1 MPAGVRD
8 SFTNKTQL
16 NGGGGYV
23 SSPTP
28 PSLSK
33 FLTDNI
39 QDTNQNRKF
48 PSSSPVASV
57 FGRLGYNFTP
67 ADPTILELSA
77 PAKKHLQSIP
87 RLLKDWQAEDMR
99 NGNVGSYY
107 KNPVADVVNSINSA
121 LEQIQTKIFVGTS
134 TTAGGE
140 EVPVT
145 SNIYISPLEDVYHEA
160 TFALEE
166 GQKFLKHTDR
176 VSGLSNPVP
185 ATDTTESTA
194 DYPHYQQV
202 IGIGRTLLY
211 ICNQTDGIL
220 NNAPVLGAMTSI
232 FVKDELTTY
241 KDTIITYPGLI
252 ANSITTQTVWSGED
266 SSTTTTSNL
275 TSIQIDTVI
284 ENIRAVKSYLQT
296 RRTHD
301 ENFWI
306 KAREVIRDFQILDDF
321 NGGGEIQNFLINN
334 FIGTDKLKDSANTT
348 DNPPEF
354 EKQIIV
360 SEMGHFTV
368 YNKTTGEVIE
378 SDDTLYTEILEAEPT
393 DDIITTVFD
402 QGTPPTPNANVA
414 AESTSPI
421 LTLDEYIERYNA
433 NVLSVTVGSNQ
444 LNVNTGAIIFRTFN
458 GVWSGTR
465 IIQVTNVND
474 NVYYYS
480 NVETVSNFL
489 NSEVEVDVQDSTKR
503 RAISSVTIANTG
515 TGYSNG
521 TVVIIGGGTDNIAAT
536 ITVSNNSISGA
547 IVSVNINSSGAYTS
561 VPTLNVAS
569 LGGSNANLIAVLS
582 DPTNSIANGESFN
595 VSVQFRSLTTGNT
608 VDYGL
613 ITINPG
619 IGIRVKGYSNVSTA
633 GILLPGS
640 ISQNVGNTT
649 NKLVLNQFNGPYEIL
664 DAAATGVEK
673 WTFRNLS
680 ANSLNIVSVIETT
693 NSLSTNGNTHMNVQL
708 YQANTP
714 NVLNVNDTVLW
725 YANVKPLIEYP
736 NVSTFLVTTAD
747 GQQRTITIGVNRG
760 NNFGLTGG
768 EKYTDSIVDVSNSYN
783 EIVNSSPDIIVT
795 NTPFLIRVY
804 GGRAN
809 TYYTYSGPNL
819 SGTGFIGSNG
829 YSTVA
834 NTTITSNGSY
844 TYTLTFEG
852 TGHSRTLT
860 KVITI

>member
-23 SSPTP
+23 SSSTP

-48 PSSSPVASV
+48 PSSSPTASV
-57 FGRLGYNFTP
+57 FGRLGYDFTP
-67 ADPTILELSA
+67 NDSTILDLSA
-77 PAKKHLQSIP
+77 AAKKHLQSLP
-87 RLLKDWQAEDMR
+87 RLMKDWQAEDMR

-107 KNPVADVVNSINSA
+107 KNPVADVVNSINGA
-121 LEQIQTKIFVGTS
+121 LEQIQSKIFVGTS
-134 TTAGGE
+134 SVFVGE
-140 EVPVT
+140 GVDTGYET
-145 SNIYISPLEDVYHEA
+145 SNVYISPLEDVYSEA
-160 TFALEE
+160 GFALDE
-166 GQKFLKHTDR
+166 GRKFLKHTNR
-176 VSGLSNPVP
+176 VSGLSDPVP

-194 DYPHYQQV
+194 DYPHFQQV
-202 IGIGRTLLY
+202 MGIGRTLLY

-220 NNAPVLGAMTSI
+220 NNAPILGAMTSI
-232 FVKDELTTY
+232 FIEADLTTY
-241 KDTIITYPGLI
+241 KNTIIEYPSLI
-252 ANSITTQTVWSGED
+252 ENSINVSTVFSGED
-266 SSTTTTSNL
+266 QYTTKASNL
-275 TSIQIDTVI
+275 TSTQIETI
-284 ENIRAVKSYLQT
+284 ITNIRGVKALFQK

-301 ENFWI
+301 ENFWT
-306 KAREVIRDFQILDDF
+306 KAREVIRDFQVLDEF
-321 NGGGEIQNFLINN
+321 NGGGEVQNFLINN
-334 FIGTDKLKDSANTT
+334 FIGTDKLIDSAVIE

-360 SEMGHFTV
+360 SELGEFTI

-378 SDDTLYTEILEAEPT
+378 SDDDLYEEIINAEPA
-393 DDIITTVFD
+393 DELITTAFD
-402 QGTPPTPNANVA
+402 QGTPPEGTGVVA
-414 AESTSPI
+414 GESTSPI
-421 LTLDEYIERYNA
+421 LTLDEYINNYNA

-458 GVWSGTR
+458 GIWSGTR
-465 IIQVTNVND
+465 IVQVTNVND

-503 RAISSVTIANTG
+503 RTISSVTIANTG

-521 TVVIIGGGTDNIAAT
+521 TIVITGGGTDNIAAT

-547 IVSVNINSSGAYTS
+547 IVSVNISSGGAYSS
-561 VPTLNVAS
+561 VPTLNVSS
-569 LGGSNANLIAVLS
+569 LGGTNANLIAVLS

-595 VSVQFRSLTTGNT
+595 VSVRFRSLTTGNT

-613 ITINPG
+613 ITIDPG
-619 IGIRVKGYSNVSTA
+619 VQIRVKGYSNVSTA

-640 ISQNVGNTT
+640 ITQNVGNST
-649 NKLVLNQFNGPYEIL
+649 NRVLINEFNGPYEIV
-664 DAAATGVEK
+664 DPAATGVEK

-693 NSLSTNGNTHMNVQL
+693 NSLSTNNNTHMNVQL
-708 YQANTP
+708 YQASTP
-714 NVLNVNDTVLW
+714 NTLNTNDAVLW
-725 YANVKPLIEYP
+725 YANVKPLIEFP
-736 NVSTFLVTTAD
+736 NVSTFLVTTED
-747 GQQRTITIGVNRG
+747 GQQRTITIGIDRG
-760 NNFGLTGG
+760 
-768 EKYTDSIVDVSNSYN
+768 IVDDSNNYN
-783 EIVNSSPDIIVT
+783 EVVNSNPDIIVT
-795 NTPFLIRVY
+795 NSPFTIRAF
-804 GGRAN
+804 GGKAN
-809 TYYTYSGPNL
+809 TRYTYSGPNI
-819 SGTGFIGSNG
+819 SGYGFILPNG
-829 YSTVA
+829 YATIA

-844 TYTLTFEG
+844 TYTVNFEG
-852 TGHSRTLT
+852 TDHRRTLT